1 MCEQA
6 HHDIRL
12 TSVSGRQ
19 PDAALQVLAPI
30 YDGAGWNCRP
40 TDDAFWFRY
49 VAIGDEQMSVRRLQ
63 MHGHLRGTASTGSDV
78 VVHWLER
85 GRARVQTAED
95 VTRLHPGAP
104 PSMLPREGRFA
115 FEYEDWDQRLIH
127 LSKALLLEVAAE
139 ENVVGTTSAFD
150 RRATPELAARAQWQ
164 RSLGHAVDTFRV
176 HGADSAAWVAARREV
191 ARALLVLHPSSGER
205 LLDRRSAQDDR
216 IRAALD
222 FVLNHAHEAITVD
235 DIAAAA
241 SLSVRGVQEAFK
253 REFQRSPM
261 AFVRET
267 RLDRAHAELQAVD
280 VERGAVADIA
290 RRSGFSHMGRFSA
303 TYHERFGEYPRETL
317 RSSAE

>member
-1 MCEQA
+1 MSDQA

-12 TSVSGRQ
+12 MSVSGRQ

-40 TDDAFWFRY
+40 TDDPFWFRY

-85 GRARVQTAED
+85 GRARVQTARD
-95 VTRLHPGAP
+95 ITRLQPGAP
-104 PSMLPREGRFA
+104 PSMLPREGRFE

-127 LSKALLLEVAAE
+127 LSKDLLLEVAAE
-139 ENVVGTTSAFD
+139 ENVVGTASAFD
-150 RRATPELAARAQWQ
+150 RRATPEVAARAQWQ

-176 HGADSAAWVAARREV
+176 HGAESPDWAAACREV

-222 FVLNHAHEAITVD
+222 FVLNHAREAITVD
-235 DIAAAA
+235 DIADAA

-253 REFQRSPM
+253 REFQRTPM
-261 AFVRET
+261 EYVRQT
-267 RLDRAHAELQAVD
+267 RLDRAHTELQSLVPGP
-280 VERGAVADIA
+280 GAVAEVA
-290 RRSGFSHMGRFSA
+290 RRAGFRHMGRFSA
-303 TYHERFGEYPRETL
+303 AYQERFDEYPRETL
-317 RSSAE
+317 RNPAS